1 MTHAKPDILKD
12 IWYLAGLSAE
22 FKAGAMVR
30 KEMFDEPVV
39 IGRTKAGALF
49 ALRDV
54 CPHRAAPLSNGEM
67 IENDAAA
74 GGATTLQ
81 CPYHGWRMRTD
92 DGACAAIPA
101 LTDDQSFDTSKI
113 RTPAYRLHE
122 EHGLVWIYAPADV
135 KRQVEPRVA
144 PPTIEH
150 PVGKG
155 PHMVARSFAECRYDE
170 AVTGLIDPAHAAFV
184 HKAWWWRA
192 STRTFEKTKAYE
204 PAPQG
209 FKMVAHPPSS
219 NGRIYRWL
227 IGGAMTTEI
236 LFQLPGLRIETIRN
250 ERHTIVGV
258 TAITPLAGE
267 KLELTQLFYWDL
279 PLLSVLKP
287 LLLPVAQAF
296 LDQDGTVLDGQ
307 QMNMRHGP
315 TMLYVDD
322 ADRLAKWYHKLKRE
336 WRAANEDDRPFENE
350 IEPTTL
356 RWKT

>member
-12 IWYLAGLSAE
+12 IWYLAGLSKE
-22 FKAGAMVR
+22 FRAGAMVR
-30 KEMFDEPVV
+30 KVMFDEPIV
-39 IGRTKAGALF
+39 IGRTKKGAMF
-49 ALRDV
+49 ALRDI
-54 CPHRAAPLSNGEM
+54 CPHRAAPLSAGEL
-67 IENDAAA
+67 IEDDAAA
-74 GGATTLQ
+74 GGAATVQ

-101 LTDDQSFDTSKI
+101 LTAEQEFDTSKI
-113 RTPAYRLHE
+113 RTPAFPLKE
-122 EHGLVWIYAPADV
+122 EHGLVWIYAPSDV
-135 KRQVEPRVA
+135 KRVGAPRVPA
-144 PPTIEH
+144 PVIAH

-155 PHMVARSFAECRYDE
+155 PHMIARTFAECRYDE

-192 STRTFEKTKAYE
+192 STRTYEKTKEYA

-209 FKMVAHPPSS
+209 FKMVAHPPSA
-219 NGRIYRWL
+219 NGRIYKWL

-258 TAITPLAGE
+258 TAITPLEGE

-279 PLLSVLKP
+279 PILSVLKP
-287 LLLPVAQAF
+287 FLIPVGQAF
-296 LDQDGTVLDGQ
+296 LDQDGTVLANQ
-307 QMNMRHGP
+307 QANMRHAP
-315 TMLYVDD
+315 TMLYIDD
-322 ADRLAKWYHKLKRE
+322 ADRLAKWYQKLKRD
-336 WRAANEDDRPFENE
+336 WRAANDEGREFENG
-350 IEPTTL
+350 IEPATL